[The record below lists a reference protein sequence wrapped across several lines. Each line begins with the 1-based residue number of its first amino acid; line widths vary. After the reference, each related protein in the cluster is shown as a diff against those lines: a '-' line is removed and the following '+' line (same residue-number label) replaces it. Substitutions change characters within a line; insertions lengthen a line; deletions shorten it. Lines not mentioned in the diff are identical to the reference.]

1 MIIVRQLVRS
11 CFAVLSLLVFLPLFS
26 FSSQEGGIL
35 LVGEQDVPLTASEE
49 VMSHLTSRV
58 EPVYPPLAKMTRIRG
73 SVLVRLIIGTDG
85 KVRGARA
92 LSGHPLLVQAAL
104 DAVRQWSFT
113 PFVKNGLA
121 VEVMTD
127 VSVELPVTTKHRA
140 MSFPEVHDLGAVTIT
155 LSRGSYGLK
164 ISGDGT
170 VEYDGS
176 GAVCVEGKHRGRISE
191 ADFRTLLDDFRGAGY
206 FSLEDEYG
214 GVATDSYTTTSS
226 IAIGYQK
233 KQVQYMVDAPDELT
247 KLEDAIDHL
256 SHSQKWVNCDAETV
270 PALLAEGINLH
281 SPDSRARSLL
291 FGSVSYGGV
300 EAVRDLVRA
309 GAEVRVTDDNGQTP
323 LMIAAKRGLPE
334 MVKALLAAGDNPNA
348 ADKYGVTVLIHG
360 ASSGN
365 AEVLRALL
373 EVGAQSNE
381 RSKSGNTALMAAAAA
396 GNPILVE
403 QLLRA
408 GANIKAKGWKNTTAL
423 LAGSMGEIEFEYLN
437 VGESH
442 AEIPGEVI
450 DRAKVV
456 RLLIDA
462 GANVNDVNEEGE
474 NALFTIY
481 EEAVRELVKT
491 RIDIN
496 ARNNDG
502 ETPLIATVAPE
513 VAEVLVR
520 AGVKLDLTD
529 TNGQTALMHGA
540 KNNYVENLKVLV
552 RAGANLDLQDSE
564 GSTALMLCA
573 EKGLEDSA
581 KVLANAHANVNLRD
595 HQGLT
600 ALGRLY
606 KSGGGNG
613 RAATERLLLAAGGT
627 E

>member
-1 MIIVRQLVRS
+1 MMIAPKFVRS
-11 CFAVLSLLVFLPLFS
+11 CFAVLSLLVFLPLCS

-49 VMSHLTSRV
+49 VLSHLTNRV
-58 EPVYPPLAKMTRIRG
+58 EPMYPPLAKIARIRG
-73 SVLVRLIIGTDG
+73 SVLVRLIIGADG

-92 LSGHPLLVQAAL
+92 LSGHPLLVEAAL

-121 VEVMTD
+121 AEVMTD
-127 VSVELPVTTKHRA
+127 VNVDLPTIPEHRA
-140 MSFPEVHDLGAVTIT
+140 MPFPEVPDPRAVTIT
-155 LSRGSYGLK
+155 LSRGSYALK
-164 ISGDGT
+164 ITGNGT
-170 VEYDGS
+170 VEYTGFGS
-176 GAVCVEGKHRGRISE
+176 VCVEGRHLGQIRE
-191 ADFRTLLDDFRGAGY
+191 EEFRSLLDAFRSADY

-214 GVATDSYTTTSS
+214 GVATDSYATGSS
-226 IAIGYQK
+226 ITIGNQK
-233 KQVQYMVDAPDELT
+233 KEIEYYFGAPPALT
-247 KLEDAIDHL
+247 QLEDTIDRL
-256 SHSQKWVNCDAETV
+256 SHSRKWVNCDSETI
-270 PALLAEGINLH
+270 PALVAEGVDLRGT
-281 SPDSRARSLL
+281 DKAMKRLL
-291 FGSVSYGGV
+291 ISAVSYGDADV
-300 EAVRDLVRA
+300 VADLIRA
-309 GAEVRVTDDNGQTP
+309 GIDLRVKDYGERTP
-323 LMIAAKRGLPE
+323 LMIAASRGLPN
-334 MVKALLAAGDNPNA
+334 MVETLLKARADPNA
-348 ADKYGVTVLIHG
+348 SNEGGRTVLMYG
-360 ASSGN
+360 ASSGSE
-365 AEVLRALL
+365 EVLQALL
-373 EVGAQSNE
+373 KAGARVDK
-381 RSKSGNTALMAAAAA
+381 RSKEGNTALMAAAAT
-396 GNPILVE
+396 GNPELVA

-408 GANIKAKGWKNTTAL
+408 RANVNVRGWKKTTAL
-423 LAGSMGEIEFEYLN
+423 LAGSMGELEFADLIM
-437 VGESH
+437 GEPR
-442 AEIPGEVI
+442 AEIPDEVVN
-450 DRAKVV
+450 RAKVV

-520 AGVKLDLTD
+520 AGAKLDLTNP
-529 TNGQTALMHGA
+529 NGQTALMHGA

-552 RAGANLDLQDSE
+552 KAGANLDLQDSE

-573 EKGLEDSA
+573 EKGLENSVE
-581 KVLANAHANVNLRD
+581 VLVNAHANVNLRD
-595 HQGLT
+595 NQGLT
-600 ALGRLY
+600 ALGRLH